1 MSLDA
6 LKELLT
12 DGGYDPVDQTQQKYY
27 LVSMTIEKFEI
38 TLTLG
43 FLDPGMCQK
52 NNDGPFIFNL
62 IQIRQKL

>member
-12 DGGYDPVDQTQQKYY
+12 DGGYDPVDQTKKKHY
-27 LVSMTIEKFEI
+27 LVMKIEKFHI

-62 IQIRQKL
+62 IQITQKL

>member
-12 DGGYDPVDQTQQKYY
+12 DSGYDPVDQTRKKHY
-27 LVSMTIEKFEI
+27 LVSMTIEKFHI

-52 NNDGPFIFNL
+52 NNDESFIFNL

>member
-12 DGGYDPVDQTQQKYY
+12 DGRYDPVDQTPKKYY
-27 LVSMTIEKFEI
+27 LVSMTIEKFDI
-38 TLTLG
+38 TLTLA
-43 FLDPGMCQK
+43 FLDPSMCQN